1 MHKIEFGEFGI
12 DLDTSKLSRDEQD
25 WTDDD
30 FTEASNY
37 CAATLDESLLSK
49 YSSIDTDKFDL
60 TLKIQPSSCRL
71 EFSYSLPL
79 TRELFGRNPSLK
91 KTYRAMQEED
101 ASRAEIM
108 QLEKQ
113 LITNSPP
120 GSNTVFADVSINC
133 VERFWV
139 RDKETGKLVQG
150 SEEDQFALHL
160 VRFEMQSNEGASWKI
175 VDWDDS
181 LKGNVWH

>member
-30 FTEASNY
+30 LTAASNY
-37 CAATLDESLLSK
+37 CAATIDDSLLSK

-60 TLKIQPSSCRL
+60 TLKIQPSACRL
-71 EFSYSLPL
+71 EFAYSLPL
-79 TRELFGRNPSLK
+79 TKGLVAKDPSLK
-91 KTYRAMQEED
+91 KTYRAMQEEG
-101 ASRAEIM
+101 ASRSEIM
-108 QLEKQ
+108 QLEKA
-113 LITNSPP
+113 LVANSPP
-120 GSNTVFADVSINC
+120 GSNTVFADVSIKC

-139 RDKETGKLVQG
+139 REKETGKLVQG

-160 VRFEMQSNEGASWKI
+160 VRFEMRSTEGASWKI